1 MTSPYFLSVAII
13 SDFSGLPIFSYMHI
27 SSAASSLLITGDVS
41 TSATTSLIAKG
52 PTNLAGPCAAISL
65 LIRSIKIE
73 RNDNFFIY

>member
-13 SDFSGLPIFSYMHI
+13 SDFSGLSMFSYMHI

-41 TSATTSLIAKG
+41 TSATTSLTAKG
-52 PTNLAGPCAAISL
+52 PTNLADPCAAISL

-73 RNDNFFIY
+73 RNDIFFIY